1 MDWTL
6 HDCKFALHDCWLK
19 CKSQLIFFNL
29 KNKLHTYIFFLTQP
43 NVCHLF
49 FWSYYFTEPLL
60 REHIFSS
67 RATDFCFCQWALSH
81 DSLFLIRTNTR
92 LRIMRA
98 HSSTISVGAKES
110 VSMFSRTIFY
120 QLNNS
125 SIQLW
130 LHHDCYL
137 LSKKK
142 KNYRLQNLAGTACC
156 SVGFRSNLYPR
167 WIDVALQ
174 CTRFCFFFISICSF
188 HIMQHE
194 PPRQT
199 YTDGILAAECQSN
212 MCATH
217 MDRCHFSS
225 VLVISDN

>member
-1 MDWTL
+1 MQVSA
-6 HDCKFALHDCWLK
+6 HFFF
-19 CKSQLIFFNL
+19 LIE
-29 KNKLHTYIFFLTQP
+29 KNKKLHTYIVFSLNLVYAIYFSGHIILPSHCFMNIFLVAVPPTS
-43 NVCHLF
+43 V
-49 FWSYYFTEPLL
+49 SASG
-60 REHIFSS
+60 R
-67 RATDFCFCQWALSH
+67 SH

-92 LRIMRA
+92 LRIIRA
-98 HSSTISVGAKES
+98 QSSTISVGAKES

-142 KNYRLQNLAGTACC
+142 TT
-156 SVGFRSNLYPR
+156 
-167 WIDVALQ
+167 IDYKIWQALPVAQWTSRATCIQGGLMLH
-174 CTRFCFFFISICSF
+174 CNALTFVFFISICSF

-199 YTDGILAAECQSN
+199 YTDGILAAACQSN

-225 VLVISDN
+225 VLVINDN